1 MKILGIEHVGIAIE
15 NLDEDAPFWRLL
27 LNNCEYVSEVVKEQ
41 KVITEIF
48 DTGRGKIELLK
59 ATSPNSPIAKFIE
72 KRGKGIHHFC
82 LQVED
87 IKLSIKELIEA
98 GIELIDKT
106 PRVGAEGFMI
116 AFIHPKSTNGV
127 LVELSEK
134 PIRLS
139 KKSHK

>member
-1 MKILGIEHVGIAIE
+1 MKILGIEHIGIAIE

-48 DTGRGKIELLK
+48 DTGLGKIELIK
-59 ATSPNSPIAKFIE
+59 ATSPESPIAKFIE
-72 KRGKGIHHFC
+72 KRGKGIHHIC
-82 LQVED
+82 LQVAD
-87 IKLSIKELIEA
+87 IKLAIKELIDA
-98 GIELIDKT
+98 GVELIDKT

-116 AFIHPKSTNGV
+116 AFIHPKSTGGV

-134 PIRLS
+134 PTRLS
-139 KKSHK
+139 NKKV